1 MSQKITNVVVVSAG
15 PISFAATR
23 IEVEEHEPKLKF
35 RMICGDQVL
44 ADMGEEAARF
54 FISQVQQSM
63 AIAKGDEWTRLPT
76 YAAVETDRKR
86 IAARNA
92 V

>member
-1 MSQKITNVVVVSAG
+1 MTQKITNLFVVTAG
-15 PISFAATR
+15 PLGFAATK
-23 IEVEEHEPKLKF
+23 IEDEGKKPQLKF
-35 RMICGDQVL
+35 RMVFGDKIL

-54 FISQVQQSM
+54 FISQVQQAF
-63 AIAKGDEWTRLPT
+63 AIERDDEWTRLPT
-76 YAAVETDRKR
+76 YAAVEGDRKR